1 MIVMP
6 AAAILTNIHHH
17 DVCFPVI
24 CQNGRSQND
33 SDAQFMRG
41 IAKVVEEMVG
51 ESLLFWLIIPIEIG
65 MIGEVVRKG
74 NIVPTG
80 RGETRRWK

>member
-1 MIVMP
+1 MIAMP
-6 AAAILTNIHHH
+6 AAAISTNVHHH

-41 IAKVVEEMVG
+41 IAKVVEETIG
-51 ESLLFWLIIPIEIG
+51 ESLLFWLIEIG